1 MSWVQQFWNDHFN
14 VEKPH
19 GVALTNGET
28 QGFTCAPVHSAT
40 RDVWHCGE
48 EEQSIT
54 VGEEE
59 QSITVIII

>member
-19 GVALTNGET
+19 GVALTNGLT

-40 RDVWHCGE
+40 RGD
-48 EEQSIT
+48 
-54 VGEEE
+54 VGEKE
-59 QSITVIII
+59 QSITVIM